1 MKQFKKDKLEVKIF
15 QSREEMGET
24 AAPASAAILRQLL
37 SGTEELNCLFAAAPS
52 QTELIGIG

>member
-24 AAPASAAILRQLL
+24 AASESAEI
-37 SGTEELNCLFAAAPS
+37 
-52 QTELIGIG
+52 

>member
-24 AAPASAAILRQLL
+24 AASESAETFEWERRD
-37 SGTEELNCLFAAAPS
+37 
-52 QTELIGIG
+52 